1 MGQRRLRSTPTNA
14 ASTPREILVNLRAL
28 AKSALVIKGV
38 QIAQRE
44 LSKPENQRRLKEGMR
59 NLQARRSR

>member
-1 MGQRRLRSTPTNA
+1 M
-14 ASTPREILVNLRAL
+14 NLRAL